1 MNRSEKKWDFN
12 RCQTLNINLNAE
24 YRDNVGNRSA
34 MTSSRVVYRQ
44 IETAPTAFDGV
55 VDTYA
60 NVLLHPVVRSLM
72 LQDEEDYKSHK
83 FSFYNQM
90 RTASKDDYKRI
101 RVTTGDQILLNGV
114 KSRGTIEY
122 ANKPSLERAPR
133 RSLNMQR
140 NSQGIETSKNSCGT
154 MIVRNEPEGR
164 SLDHEPR
171 ESICE
176 HAVTKYRERLN
187 YYEARRLQRQSDQ
200 LGIEYR
206 PLRALNTDNSSL
218 TYRMKNDS
226 DYCGAKKVQNAK
238 STEEIDELCEKVRDH
253 VSVIRDRIRSS
264 RALLAKQDSDGPV
277 ARKAFHGPSSVEQ
290 GSAEF
295 DAKFYRETNQEK
307 GYPLLLPR
315 EAFEIESDSIAFEPF
330 LPKTKKSIS
339 WNDAPSYGSYTSPK
353 SQDMPKPQKLSKS
366 ETCKGAG
373 PSISTEATSIDKKLQ
388 IDKEITSSTLK
399 PKVIN
404 KLTAMKRISRAQK
417 VLLCAS
423 SRKNFHEGHSGQ
435 WSHGTADS
443 SSCATPSTANCDDS
457 RDKSINSKD
466 SKKERSGKSISSFTQ
481 EKGLNDEW
489 LRSSIDRGIVRT
501 ESEREMQEWL
511 NAKVLP
517 GWDIARQESARY
529 GPMEMVFMIITH
541 HAT

>member
-1 MNRSEKKWDFN
+1 
-12 RCQTLNINLNAE
+12 
-24 YRDNVGNRSA
+24 
-34 MTSSRVVYRQ
+34 
-44 IETAPTAFDGV
+44 
-55 VDTYA
+55 
-60 NVLLHPVVRSLM
+60 
-72 LQDEEDYKSHK
+72 
-83 FSFYNQM
+83 M
-90 RTASKDDYKRI
+90 RAASKSDCKRI

-122 ANKPSLERAPR
+122 ANKPSFERAPR
-133 RSLNMQR
+133 RSLNIQR
-140 NSQGIETSKNSCGT
+140 NSQGIETSKNSCDI
-154 MIVRNEPEGR
+154 MIVRNVPEGR
-164 SLDHEPR
+164 SLDNEPR

-206 PLRALNTDNSSL
+206 PLLALNTDNSSIA
-218 TYRMKNDS
+218 YRMKEDS
-226 DYCGAKKVQNAK
+226 DYCDAKKVQNAK

-264 RALLAKQDSDGPV
+264 RALLAKQDSDKSVPG
-277 ARKAFHGPSSVEQ
+277 KAFHEPSSVEQ
-290 GSAEF
+290 VWTEF

-315 EAFEIESDSIAFEPF
+315 EAFEIESDSIAFDPF

-339 WNDAPSYGSYTSPK
+339 WNDSPSYGSNTSPK
-353 SQDMPKPQKLSKS
+353 KQDILGPHKLSES

-373 PSISTEATSIDKKLQ
+373 PNISSSTEATSIDKKLQ
-388 IDKEITSSTLK
+388 IEKEITSSNLK
-399 PKVIN
+399 PKVTS
-404 KLTAMKRISRAQK
+404 KLTVMKRISRAQK
-417 VLLCAS
+417 VLICAS

-435 WSHGTADS
+435 WSHGTADI

-466 SKKERSGKSISSFTQ
+466 GFKKEKSWKSISSLTQ
-481 EKGLNDEW
+481 EKGLDDEW
-489 LRSSIDRGIVRT
+489 LRSSVDRGIVRT

-517 GWDIARQESARY
+517 GWDIARQESARC
-529 GPMEMVFMIITH
+529 GPMEMVFYDHNTPRNFR
-541 HAT
+541 AN